1 MEEFA
6 GMGIAASKRNI
17 VFPRGKALKSLSSS
31 YDRERTYTSPYAE
44 DPTDIR
50 ALCVSPD
57 GGVLGGNICRADILD
72 ILNGYNP
79 A

>member
-6 GMGIAASKRNI
+6 GMGIAASKGNT
-17 VFPRGKALKSLSSS
+17 VFPSG
-31 YDRERTYTSPYAE
+31 YFDRERTYTSPYAE

>member
-6 GMGIAASKRNI
+6 GMGIAASKGNT
-17 VFPRGKALKSLSSS
+17 VFPSGNALKYLSA
-31 YDRERTYTSPYAE
+31 YFDRERTYTSPYAE